1 MNAALEQVVYLVD
14 DDTAVCDALQLLLT
28 ASGLRVQAFSS
39 AESFLEKYRPHDPG
53 CLLLDIRMPGM
64 GGLQLRDELVAR
76 KIALPIIFITAH
88 GDIPT
93 AVDSLKKG
101 AVQFLVKPFDDHQLL
116 KEVFEALAV
125 DARMREQAAQD
136 AIVEERLRS
145 LTARERQVLELVLA
159 GKTSPAIARELF
171 ITVKT
176 VEFHRSGIMQ
186 KLGVSSLQQLF
197 KTYLRKVE
205 S

>member
-101 AVQFLVKPFDDHQLL
+101 AVQFLVKPFDDHHLL

>member
-205 S
+205 T